1 MSRQPSILPAYEE
14 VLARY
19 LGMIPKIAE
28 CCADDIERK
37 GYSRYRFPPD
47 ASAELLRIGEGLWPF
62 FDENDVRF
70 AGQIVSMLMELGSS
84 CSSSLGLTDSFEVLT
99 YLFFPGPSESFSG
112 LFPKQFGIDPY
123 EAFFSDSAV
132 VWQPI
137 HFCLREKLKPEAKAN
152 TSRRTSRVEASR
164 LGSLA
169 PFQVLLAAKSG
180 LLSQCPRSRRTK
192 RGQP

>member
-1 MSRQPSILPAYEE
+1 MSRQQSILPAYEE

-28 CCADDIERK
+28 CCANDIERK

-47 ASAELLRIGEGLWPF
+47 APAELLRIGEGLWPF

-84 CSSSLGLTDSFEVLT
+84 CLSSLGLTDSFEVHT
-99 YLFFPGPSESFSG
+99 YLFFPGSSYSFSG
-112 LFPKQFGIDPY
+112 LIPKQFGTDPY
-123 EAFFSDSAV
+123 EAFFSEGAV

-137 HFCLREKLKPEAKAN
+137 DFCLREKIEARGEGKYWPTNIKTRGFSFGEFGPISSFAC
-152 TSRRTSRVEASR
+152 
-164 LGSLA
+164 G
-169 PFQVLLAAKSG
+169 QVWIIQS
-180 LLSQCPRSRRTK
+180 
-192 RGQP
+192 